1 MPARRSFLLAAGGL
15 TAIGGLGWLGVEHV
29 SVTGEVKRK
38 YIDVSWES
46 QGRQHHGRVLWS
58 ALAPDEAINVSYAS
72 AYAADAVQSPREIT
86 VDRDLDSRLRA
97 EFSSVTYRLGVAGT
111 ALDGSGYSL
120 KGVGREGFNSA
131 QLGDTATVANLGDRL
146 AVYDVDTRADWS
158 GSPSVRTFDFTEKYP
173 SFQ

>member
-1 MPARRSFLLAAGGL
+1 MPARRSFLLAAGL

-46 QGRQHHGRVLWS
+46 QGRQRYGRVLWS

-72 AYAADAVQSPREIT
+72 SYAADAVQSPRAIT
-86 VDRDLDSRLRA
+86 VDEELDSRLHA

-111 ALDGSGYSL
+111 ALGGSGYSL
-120 KGVGREGFNSA
+120 KGVDREGFNGA

-146 AVYDVDTRADWS
+146 AVYDVETRPDWS
-158 GSPSVRTFDFTEKYP
+158 NSSSVSTFDFAEKYP